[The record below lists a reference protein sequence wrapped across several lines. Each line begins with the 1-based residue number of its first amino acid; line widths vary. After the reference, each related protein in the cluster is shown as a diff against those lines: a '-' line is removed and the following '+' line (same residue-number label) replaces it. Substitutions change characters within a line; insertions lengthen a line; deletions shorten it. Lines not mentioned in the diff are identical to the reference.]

1 MFDPNV
7 VPSSDATIPYAPWEK
22 IDTMKGP
29 STYIF
34 SVGVD
39 ATRDYGWAANNGH
52 RDRGARQI
60 KDRMKRHN
68 NNNRY
73 IVKRRPQNIVF
84 IRSFSLLLSSLPS
97 QLSNKPKHS
106 IY

>member
-1 MFDPNV
+1 MNIFYTHTNYTIIKYTFFFHIDTTKTIITLPLFDPNV

-68 NNNRY
+68 NNNR
-73 IVKRRPQNIVF
+73 
-84 IRSFSLLLSSLPS
+84 
-97 QLSNKPKHS
+97 
-106 IY
+106 

>member
-1 MFDPNV
+1 TIHFIIKYTFFHIDTTKTIITLPLFDPNV

-73 IVKRRPQNIVF
+73 IVKR
-84 IRSFSLLLSSLPS
+84 SFY
-97 QLSNKPKHS
+97 KM
-106 IY
+106 